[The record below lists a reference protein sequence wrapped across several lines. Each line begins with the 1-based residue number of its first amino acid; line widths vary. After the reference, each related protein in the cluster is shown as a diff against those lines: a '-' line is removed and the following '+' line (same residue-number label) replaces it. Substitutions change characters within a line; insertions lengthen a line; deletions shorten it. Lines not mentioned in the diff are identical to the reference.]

1 VVALL
6 RLEQVG
12 FGGFDLVWV
21 LTGHMNFSIKENL
34 SFLALVFSDL

>member
-6 RLEQVG
+6 RLEQVC

-21 LTGHMNFSIKENL
+21 LTGHVKLSSREKL
-34 SFLALVFSDL
+34 SFLALVFSEL